1 MDVQQHRTRRHFLQ
15 TAVLTAT
22 AAHLAPSSL
31 FAQQTP
37 AAPAAAPDRITQ
49 MRTAAASA
57 KITTQPLRGNVSVLL
72 GSGGNIAVLPGP
84 ADPTKSDGKLCVD
97 SGFSTS
103 RPQVAAALDAL
114 SPGRISLL
122 INTHWHFDHTDGNE
136 WMHAAGAEIAA
147 HEKTR
152 DRLSTTQHIAAYNMT
167 VPPLPPSALPTVLFS
182 DTRTL
187 SGNGEV
193 LHLAHYPPA
202 HTDTDISIH
211 FTNADILHVGDTWF
225 NGLYP
230 FIDYSTGG
238 SIDGMIKA
246 TDRNLSTA
254 APTTIIIPGHGPIG
268 DRAQLQQFHDML
280 TGVREKVASLKQ
292 QGRSIDEI
300 IAAKPTAA
308 YDASFKPL
316 GPGDAFV
323 RLVYQGV

>member
-1 MDVQQHRTRRHFLQ
+1 MTIESSTAAISRRRFLH
-15 TAVLTAT
+15 TAAVTAA
-22 AAHLAPSSL
+22 AAHLAPRSL
-31 FAQQTP
+31 LGQ
-37 AAPAAAPDRITQ
+37 AAPAPDRLSQ

-57 KITTQPLRGNVSVLL
+57 RITTQSLRGNISALL
-72 GSGGNIAVLPGP
+72 GSGGNIGVLTAPG
-84 ADPTKSDGKLCVD
+84 DPGKSDGKLCID

-103 RPQVAAALDAL
+103 RPQVAAALEAL

-122 INTHWHFDHTDGNE
+122 INTHWHADHTDGNE

-167 VPPLPPSALPTVLFS
+167 IPPLPPSALPTVLFS

-187 SGNGEV
+187 TANGET

-202 HTDTDISIH
+202 HTDTDISIV
-211 FTNADILHVGDTWF
+211 FTNADILQVGDTWF

-230 FIDYSTGG
+230 FIDYSSGG
-238 SIDGMIKA
+238 NIDGMIKA
-246 TDRNLSTA
+246 ADRNLSTA
-254 APTTIIIPGHGPIG
+254 TAKTIIIPGHGPIG
-268 DRAQLQQFHDML
+268 DRAQLQHFHDML
-280 TGVREKVASLKQ
+280 TGVRETVASLKK
-292 QGRSIDEI
+292 QGRSIDET
-300 IAAKPTAA
+300 IAARPTAPF
-308 YDASFKPL
+308 DASFKPL

>member
-1 MDVQQHRTRRHFLQ
+1 MPISRRRFLH
-15 TAVLTAT
+15 TAALTAT
-22 AAHLAPSSL
+22 AAHLVPRSL
-31 FAQQTP
+31 FAQ
-37 AAPAAAPDRITQ
+37 AAPAAAPPDRLAQ
-49 MRTAAASA
+49 MRSAGAAA
-57 KITTQPLRGNVSVLL
+57 KITTQPLRGNVSALL
-72 GSGGNIAVLPGP
+72 GSGGNIAVLTGP
-84 ADPTKSDGKLCVD
+84 ADPAKSDGKLCID

-103 RPQVAAALDAL
+103 HPQVSAALDAL

-152 DRLSTTQHIAAYNMT
+152 DRLSTTQHIAAFNMT
-167 VPPLPPSALPTVLFS
+167 VPPLPASALPTVIFS

-238 SIDGMIKA
+238 NIDGMITAAK
-246 TDRNLSTA
+246 TNLSLATA
-254 APTTIIIPGHGPIG
+254 KTIIIPGHGPIG
-268 DRAQLQQFHDML
+268 DRAQLQQSHDML
-280 TGVREKVASLKQ
+280 AGVRETVASLKK

-300 IAAKPTAA
+300 IAAKPTAPF
-308 YDASFKPL
+308 DSNFKPASVPVD
-316 GPGDAFV
+316 GFI
-323 RLVYQGV
+323 RLVFQGV